1 MSNELQKYNPT
12 QQQAAGWLLLAAA
25 KNKLVDDLTKLQ
37 LAAQAVLLNQV
48 ASITDREQQ
57 LKDYRAAYKAISDA
71 RLSSEVVKKIGA
83 LLDQLMQYEKAQD
96 PKANEVYKRLETEL
110 LQLKKDEADKVARAN
125 AHAAE
130 VAMYKAHIQTQCTN
144 MVADFKARAFRE
156 ISAMYEQA
164 RNTNDPSLESATLA
178 TIAAMTFSA
187 PVRFT
192 RVLVTDDE
200 ARTIS
205 AGIAMPDIATVR
217 AVMTD
222 ECKRIFVNLE
232 SDIAA
237 NVKVDISA
245 MAEAVTKEAEQEAFI
260 TEIAASVSVPELAA
274 EGKAI
279 KVTLEVDLQETPE
292 CMLAIM
298 TEFLKIPGGVNL
310 LRNRTKY
317 SGTTI
322 AQLAAAI
329 GKHCT
334 EKQIMK
340 LPGLTIWKREAL

>member
-1 MSNELQKYNPT
+1 MQNELQRYNPT
-12 QQQAAGWLLLAAA
+12 QQQAAGWLQLAAA

-37 LAAQAVLLNQV
+37 LAAQAILLNQV

-57 LKDYRAAYKAISDA
+57 LKDYRAAHKAISDA
-71 RLSSEVVKKIGA
+71 RLSSEVVKRIGA

-96 PKANEVYKRLETEL
+96 PKSNEAYKTLEHEL
-110 LQLKKDEADKVARAN
+110 FKLKKDEADKVARAN
-125 AHAAE
+125 AHASE
-130 VAMYKAHIQTQCTN
+130 VAMYRAHIQTQCTN

-156 ISAMYEQA
+156 IAAMYEQA
-164 RNTNDPSLESATLA
+164 RTTADATLEAA
-178 TIAAMTFSA
+178 TIATINSMLFSQ

-192 RVLVTDDE
+192 RVLVNDDE

-205 AGIAMPDIATVR
+205 ATITMPDINTVR
-217 AVMTD
+217 AVMVD
-222 ECKRIFVNLE
+222 ECKRIFINLE

-237 NVKVDISA
+237 NTKVDITA

-260 TEIAASVSVPELAA
+260 TEISASVSVPELAA

-279 KVTLEVDLQETPE
+279 KVTLEVDLQETAE
-292 CMLAIM
+292 CMLSVM

-340 LPGLTIWKREAL
+340 LPGLTIVKKEAL